1 MSMMLF
7 YLFLRKTQGTS
18 VGTSVFN
25 VDYEVQR
32 YSLPMKLVSVN
43 HFAMRY
49 KVLFAFVLFVGP
61 TSFVFARR
69 RHSNR
74 YLSNAIDAGK
84 EKELSSN
91 SGLESQLSSLLCI
104 SV

>member
-1 MSMMLF
+1 M
-7 YLFLRKTQGTS
+7 
-18 VGTSVFN
+18 
-25 VDYEVQR
+25 DYEVQR
-32 YSLPMKLVSVN
+32 YSLPMELVSAN

-91 SGLESQLSSLLCI
+91 SGLESQLSS
-104 SV
+104 SVFPFRYAPL